1 MLRDGELLYHGSY
14 IGIERI
20 DLSKSSEGKD
30 FGKGFYVTT
39 DAEQARRFIRPSIR
53 KAIRQRK
60 ISEQQNFGFVS
71 VFRFETNVQTESY
84 AFSTTDKLWLQFVA
98 MNRLDGRG
106 EFENIGL
113 LQEILEKDIILGKVA
128 NDQTNETITAYLS
141 SAYGPM
147 DDDRAISFA
156 VSLLHPERLTDQL
169 CFRTER
175 SLSNLVP
182 VEVIRYDV

>member
-1 MLRDGELLYHGSY
+1 
-14 IGIERI
+14 
-20 DLSKSSEGKD
+20 
-30 FGKGFYVTT
+30 
-39 DAEQARRFIRPSIR
+39 
-53 KAIRQRK
+53 
-60 ISEQQNFGFVS
+60 
-71 VFRFETNVQTESY
+71 
-84 AFSTTDKLWLQFVA
+84 